1 MVYLSLNRRFKDVG
15 NLATKI
21 AVIGSREFFTK
32 LLTVAL
38 QVPDI
43 TIEPYIYQ
51 QPQEAAELVRNIKPC
66 DVLFFSGALPY
77 YFSKKHLEDLTIP
90 TLILTQDEIAVASS
104 LLAITHK
111 SNIPFE
117 RISIDLFDASNINH
131 VLSECEIRIESLKIM
146 ELQKMFE
153 GSFNL
158 DSIVKFHFNFWK
170 QGLTETALTSVHAV
184 YNRLQSLGVPA
195 IRMSDPE
202 ISLLR
207 GLQTARH
214 HAALFKSKAAQVAV
228 GYLSLQDPQQEQITN
243 LAHTLNAYIQPLNQT
258 LFVLYSTRG
267 EIDKNRL
274 NEFLAN
280 WQGTIFTGFG
290 FGSTVKEAEQHAKIA
305 LRFAEKELN
314 SKSGYILTEDK
325 ELVGPFPYEHK
336 QHSLK
341 NDHPE
346 LLQVAKETK
355 LSPSN
360 LSKIIEFGKSRQ
372 SRQFTS
378 ADLTDYL
385 QVTRRSTERI
395 IKKLVDTGYVKIVG
409 EEMVYHQGRPR
420 AIYELHITLPQ

>member
-1 MVYLSLNRRFKDVG
+1 VY

-21 AVIGSREFFTK
+21 AVIGSREFFNK
-32 LLTVAL
+32 LLTAAP
-38 QVPDI
+38 QVPNI

-51 QPQEAAELVRNIKPC
+51 QPQEACELVKNLKPC

-77 YFSKKHLEDLTIP
+77 YFSKKHLENLTIP
-90 TLILTQDEIAVASS
+90 TLILTQDEIAVAAS

-111 SNIPFE
+111 SKIPIE
-117 RISIDLFDASNINH
+117 RISIDLFDASNLNH
-131 VLSECEIRIESLKIM
+131 VLSESEIRIEYLKIM
-146 ELQKMFE
+146 DLQHMLE
-153 GSFNL
+153 GNFNL
-158 DSIVKFHFNFWK
+158 DSIVQFHFNLWK
-170 QGLTETALTSVHAV
+170 KGLTETALTSVHAV
-184 YNRLQSLGVPA
+184 YHRLQSLGVPA
-195 IRMSDPE
+195 VRMADPE

-207 GLQTARH
+207 GLQTAKDQ
-214 HAALFKSKAAQVAV
+214 AALCKSKASQVAV
-228 GYLSLQDPQQEQITN
+228 GYLSLQDPEQDQITN
-243 LAHTLNAYIQPLNQT
+243 LAQTLNAYIQPLNPT

-274 NEFLAN
+274 NDFLEKWHGN
-280 WQGTIFTGFG
+280 IVTGFG
-290 FGSTVKEAEQHAKIA
+290 FGSTVIEADQHAKIA

-325 ELVGPFPYEHK
+325 ELVGPFPYEYK

-341 NDHPE
+341 NDNPE
-346 LLQVAKETK
+346 LIQVAKETK

-360 LSKIIEFGKSRQ
+360 LSKIIEFSKSRQ
-372 SRQFTS
+372 SRQFT
-378 ADLTDYL
+378 AVDLTDYL

>member
-1 MVYLSLNRRFKDVG
+1 VY

-21 AVIGSREFFTK
+21 AVIGSREFFNK
-32 LLTVAL
+32 LLTAAL

-51 QPQEAAELVRNIKPC
+51 QPQEACELVKNLKPC

-90 TLILTQDEIAVASS
+90 TLILTQDEIAVAAS

-111 SNIPFE
+111 SKIPIE

-131 VLSECEIRIESLKIM
+131 VLSESEIRIECLKIM
-146 ELQKMFE
+146 DLQHMLE
-153 GSFNL
+153 GNFNL
-158 DSIVKFHFNFWK
+158 DSIVQFHFNLWK
-170 QGLTETALTSVHAV
+170 KGLIETALTSVHAV
-184 YNRLQSLGVPA
+184 YHRLQSLGVPA
-195 IRMSDPE
+195 IRMADPE

-207 GLQTARH
+207 GLQTAKDQ
-214 HAALFKSKAAQVAV
+214 AALFKSKAAQVAV
-228 GYLSLQDPQQEQITN
+228 GYLSLQDPEQDQITN
-243 LAHTLNAYIQPLNQT
+243 LAQTLNAYIQPLNPT

-274 NEFLAN
+274 NDFLEKWHGN
-280 WQGTIFTGFG
+280 IVTGFG
-290 FGSTVKEAEQHAKIA
+290 FGSTVIEADQHAKIA

-341 NDHPE
+341 NDNPE

-360 LSKIIEFGKSRQ
+360 LSKIIEFSKSRQ

-378 ADLTDYL
+378 VDLTDYL

>member
-1 MVYLSLNRRFKDVG
+1 
-15 NLATKI
+15 LATKI
-21 AVIGSREFFTK
+21 AVIGSREFLNK
-32 LLTVAL
+32 ILTVAV

-51 QPQEAAELVRNIKPC
+51 QPQEAYELVKNLKPC
-66 DVLFFSGALPY
+66 DVIFFSGALPY
-77 YFSKKHLEDLTIP
+77 YFSKKQLEELTLP
-90 TLILTQDEIAVASS
+90 KLILTQDEIAVAAS

-111 SNIPFE
+111 GKIPIE

-131 VLSECEIRIESLKIM
+131 VLSESEIRIECLKIM
-146 ELQKMFE
+146 DFKQQMLE

-158 DSIVKFHFNFWK
+158 ESIVQFHFNLWK
-170 QGLTETALTSVHAV
+170 QGVTETALTSVHSV
-184 YNRLQSLGVPA
+184 YHQLQSLGVPA
-195 IRMSDPE
+195 IRMVDPQ

-207 GLQTARH
+207 GLQTAKDQ
-214 HAALFKSKAAQVAV
+214 ADLFKSKAAQVAV
-228 GYLSLQDPQQEQITN
+228 GYLSLQDPQQEQMAN
-243 LAHTLNAYIQPLNQT
+243 LAHTLNAYIQPLNQN

-274 NEFLAN
+274 NEFLEK
-280 WQGTIFTGFG
+280 WQGTIISGFG
-290 FGSTVKEAEQHAKIA
+290 FGSTVKEAEQHGKIA
-305 LRFAEKELN
+305 LRFAEKELT
-314 SKSGYILTEDK
+314 SKCGYILTEDK

-346 LLQVAKETK
+346 LLQIAKETK
-355 LSPSN
+355 LSPAN

-378 ADLTDYL
+378 VDLTDYL

-395 IKKLVDTGYVKIVG
+395 IKKLVDTGYVKVIG
-409 EEMVYHQGRPR
+409 EEMVYNQGRPR
-420 AIYELHITLPQ
+420 AIYELHIPTSSIQ